1 MGEQFQQIVG
11 SLWFQMSFMIVFAT
25 VHGYLAAWLAVRMLF
40 RPRRAV
46 KFLGITIFPQGMIP
60 RHRERLAEAIGNA
73 VGNELMS
80 HETITNALFEKDF
93 LRQKVEILISSYAD
107 EYLSKSYPSL
117 LEALPVSARPAVL
130 DAITNFQNRLAEYIL
145 QTLRS
150 EETAQGVREFVE
162 RRVDDLLSKKVAE
175 VADEETFGQVL
186 GFLETRIKGV
196 LQERALEKQ
205 IRDFIGGRLDDLT
218 NTTVPLGEMLTADAV
233 HLVKERLG
241 EQVQPIVHH
250 IAEIASQERTRK
262 QISSLIKHEINDYYQ
277 HLPFYQK
284 FFVSRDKLFHE
295 VDDLV
300 NTTLPRKIEE
310 TLKGEA
316 FAAEAEAFLFGS
328 IDNLLQKPLP
338 EIIGQI
344 APDKLETLKTQ
355 VTSNIVKLLRG
366 ESVSNSISVYVFDTL
381 HNLRPHSLGAI
392 LKRTHTDIEPRLKN
406 MLTRTLVNILNRQ
419 ETENTVKAVIAT
431 QVERLLVTPIGNIAE
446 RIGEDSVQRASEA
459 ISNRIITA
467 AQEKLPAAIKDFD
480 IAGLVKE
487 KVDNYPLEKLEE
499 LVLSVAGQHLRKI
512 ELFGLFIGFFL
523 GVGQALFVYWT
534 GKMH

>member
-1 MGEQFQQIVG
+1 MEQFQQIVG
-11 SLWFQMSFMIVFAT
+11 SLWFQMSFMILFAT
-25 VHGYLAAWLAVRMLF
+25 VHGYAAAWLAVRMLF

-46 KFLGITIFPQGMIP
+46 KFLGVTIFPQGMIP
-60 RHRERLAEAIGNA
+60 RHRDRLAEAIGNA

-80 HETITNALFEKDF
+80 HDTIVNALFEKDF
-93 LRQKVEILISSYAD
+93 LRQKVENLVNSYSD

-117 LEALPVSARPAVL
+117 LEALPASARPAVL
-130 DAITNFQNRLAEYIL
+130 DGITTLQNRLGEYIL

-150 EETAQGVREFVE
+150 EETAQGVSEFVE
-162 RRVDDLLSKKVAE
+162 RRVDDFLSKKVSE
-175 VADEETFGQVL
+175 VADEETFGKVL

-205 IRDFIGGRLDDLT
+205 IRDFISARLDDLT
-218 NTTVPLGEMLTADAV
+218 QTQVPLGEMLTEDAV
-233 HLVKERLG
+233 HLVKDRLG
-241 EQVQPIVHH
+241 EQVQPIVHQ

-277 HLPFYQK
+277 QLPFYQK
-284 FFVSRDKLFHE
+284 FFVSRDKLFRE

-310 TLKGEA
+310 TLKGET

-355 VTSNIVKLLRG
+355 ITANIVKLLKS
-366 ESVSNSISVYVFDTL
+366 EQVSNSISVYLFDTL

-392 LKRTHTDIEPRLKN
+392 LKRTHTDIEPRLKSV
-406 MLTRTLVNILNRQ
+406 LTKTLVNILNHQ
-419 ETENTVKAVIAT
+419 ETENTVKAVIAS
-431 QVERLLVTPIGNIAE
+431 QVERLLVTPIGNVAE
-446 RIGEDSVQRASEA
+446 RIGADSIQRASTMLTD
-459 ISNRIITA
+459 RIIGA
-467 AQEKLPAAIKDFD
+467 AQEKLPVAIKEFD

-487 KVDNYPLEKLEE
+487 KVNNYPVEKLEQ

>member
-1 MGEQFQQIVG
+1 MEQFQQIVG
-11 SLWFQMSFMIVFAT
+11 SLWFQMSFMIIFAT
-25 VHGYLAAWLAVRMLF
+25 VHGYAAAWLAVRMLF

-46 KFLGITIFPQGMIP
+46 KFLGITVFPQGMIP
-60 RHRERLAEAIGNA
+60 RHRDRLAEAIGKA

-80 HETITNALFEKDF
+80 HDTIVNALFEKDF
-93 LRQKVEILISSYAD
+93 LRGKIETLVNSYSD

-117 LEALPVSARPAVL
+117 LEALPASARAPVL
-130 DAITNFQNRLAEYIL
+130 DGITTLQNRLGEYIL

-150 EETAQGVREFVE
+150 EETAQGVSEFVS
-162 RRVDDLLSKKVAE
+162 RRVDDFLSKKISE
-175 VADEETFGQVL
+175 VADEETFGKIL

-196 LQERALEKQ
+196 LQERALENQ

-218 NTTVPLGEMLTADAV
+218 QTTVPLGEMLTEDAV
-233 HLVKERLG
+233 HLVKERLR
-241 EQVQPIVHH
+241 EQVQPIVHQ
-250 IAEIASQERTRK
+250 IAEIAVQDRTRK
-262 QISSLIKHEINDYYQ
+262 QISSLIKGEINDYYQ

-284 FFVSRDKLFHE
+284 FFVSRDKLFNE

-310 TLKGEA
+310 TLKGET

-355 VTSNIVKLLRG
+355 ITSKIVLLLKS
-366 ESVSNSISVYVFDTL
+366 EHVSNSISVYLFDTL
-381 HNLRPHSLGAI
+381 HNLRPHTLGAI

-406 MLTRTLVNILNRQ
+406 VLTKTLVNILHHQ
-419 ETENTVKAVIAT
+419 ETENTVRAVIAS
-431 QVERLLVTPIGNIAE
+431 QVERLLVTPIGNLTE
-446 RIGEDSVQRASEA
+446 RIGADSIQRAGVVLTD
-459 ISNRIITA
+459 RIITA
-467 AQEKLPAAIKDFD
+467 AQERLPVAIKDFD
-480 IAGLVKE
+480 ITGLVKE
-487 KVDNYPLEKLEE
+487 KVNNYPVEKLEQ

-523 GVGQALFVYWT
+523 GAAQALFVYWS
-534 GKMH
+534 GSMR